1 MRRKGD
7 TMTMTDSEIDQL
19 ASWLSSNHDRPL
31 REIMDAIT
39 RTWPD
44 ATAKEIKRAIQ
55 RMKEIAREKLNRQTD
70 PIKRRSCFRLVETA
84 FHR

>member
-1 MRRKGD
+1 MSRKDD
-7 TMTMTDSEIDQL
+7 TMSMTDSEIDQL

-31 REIMDAIT
+31 QEILDAIT

-55 RMKEIAREKLNRQTD
+55 RMNEIAREKLNRQAD
-70 PIKRRSCFRLVETA
+70 PIKRRSCFRLVEAA